1 MRKKY
6 KNKKEP
12 KVEVITR
19 MPSILHAPQ
28 TQSLIS
34 HIQNLKPISAEDAKR
49 FPHRVWDRAVIDTL
63 AGGDTRGS
71 KPGNKKKYLEEARK
85 YCFAQHSI
93 LLTAVKNVGLRRLT
107 SAEMIVKGERNRD
120 KSNTNERKDAHM
132 IKNCVSS
139 TELSPSDKQR
149 REALLINLKGREIM
163 SRPSTFQAQLQHI
176 QQSNKSLP
184 LGGKDG
190 IAALEV
196 LKRVLLE
203 EKEKK

>member
-12 KVEVITR
+12 QVEVITR

-34 HIQNLKPISAEDAKR
+34 HIQSLKPISAEDAKR

-85 YCFAQHSI
+85 YCFAEYSI

-107 SAEMIVKGERNRD
+107 SAEMVVKGERNRD
-120 KSNTNERKDAHM
+120 KSNHNERKDAHM
-132 IKNCVSS
+132 VKNCINA
-139 TELSPSDKQR
+139 TELSPTDKQKR
-149 REALLINLKGREIM
+149 DALLLNIKGREIM
-163 SRPSTFQAQLQHI
+163 SRPTTFQAQLQHI
-176 QQSNKSLP
+176 QQSSKSLP
-184 LGGKDG
+184 LGGKDS